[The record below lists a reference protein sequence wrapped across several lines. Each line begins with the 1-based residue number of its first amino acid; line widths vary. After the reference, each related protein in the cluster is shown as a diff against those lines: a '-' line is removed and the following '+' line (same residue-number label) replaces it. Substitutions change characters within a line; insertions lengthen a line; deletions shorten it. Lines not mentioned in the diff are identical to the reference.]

1 MTQEHLQN
9 MDLSDEPAKQLSVNP
24 QKFMLWLAIVSIAM
38 MFAGWTSGYL
48 VRKAEGNWHEFEL
61 PSIFMYSTAVLVIS
75 SVFMHIAVLAAKK
88 DNFNTLRIAISITF
102 AFGIAFL
109 VMQWLGFADL
119 VQNQLHFSGSDVA
132 SSWIYV
138 FVGINGLHIIS
149 GLVVLLVSLVSA
161 FRLSI
166 NAQNLTRIQLCA
178 TYWHFLDILWLYLFF
193 FLFINR

>member
-9 MDLSDEPAKQLSVNP
+9 IDLSDEPSKTLSVNP

-61 PSIFMYSTAVLVIS
+61 PSIFMYSTAILMVS
-75 SVFMHIAVLAAKK
+75 SIFMHIAVLAAKK

-102 AFGIAFL
+102 VFGMAFL

-138 FVGINGLHIIS
+138 FVGIHGLHIIS
-149 GLVVLLVSLVSA
+149 GLVVLLVSLISA

-166 NAQNLTRIQLCA
+166 NAKSLTRIQLCA

>member
-9 MDLSDEPAKQLSVNP
+9 IDLSDEPSKTLSVNP

-61 PSIFMYSTAVLVIS
+61 PSIFMYSTAILMVS
-75 SVFMHIAVLAAKK
+75 SIFMHTAVLAAKK

-102 AFGIAFL
+102 VFGMAFL

-138 FVGINGLHIIS
+138 FVGIHGLHIIS
-149 GLVVLLVSLVSA
+149 GLVVLLVSLISA

-166 NAQNLTRIQLCA
+166 NAKSLTRIQLCA

>member
-9 MDLSDEPAKQLSVNP
+9 IDLSEEPAKQLSVNP

-61 PSIFMYSTAVLVIS
+61 PSIFMYSTAVLIVS
-75 SVFMHIAVLAAKK
+75 SIFMHIAVLAAKK

-109 VMQWLGFADL
+109 IMQWWGFADL

-138 FVGINGLHIIS
+138 FVGIHGLHIIS

-166 NAQNLTRIQLCA
+166 NAKSLTRIQLCA

>member
-9 MDLSDEPAKQLSVNP
+9 IDLSEEPAKQLSVNP

-61 PSIFMYSTAVLVIS
+61 PSIFMYSTAILIVS
-75 SVFMHIAVLAAKK
+75 SIFMHIAVLAAKK

-109 VMQWLGFADL
+109 IMQWLGFADL

-138 FVGINGLHIIS
+138 FVGIHGLHIIS

-166 NAQNLTRIQLCA
+166 NAKSLTRIQLCA